1 MWPRSILKVEPLL
14 LFTMNLPPIAIAS
27 EPTNT
32 GQGSLGQAKT
42 LDGCSDYRGYTC
54 IVFFLKL
61 L

>member
-1 MWPRSILKVEPLL
+1 
-14 LFTMNLPPIAIAS
+14 MNLPPIAIAS